1 MIQLFGVSK
10 SYGVV
15 AALDDVSLQVARG
28 TLMLLTGASGAG
40 KTTLLRTIFA
50 AEQPDTGQV
59 VIAGRNI
66 ARLRAS
72 SIPYLRRNVGVVFQD
87 FRLLRDC
94 SVWRNVALP
103 LEIQGLPR
111 KVVRERSQ
119 AVLGA
124 VGLERAA
131 DTMAGALS
139 GGEQQRVA
147 IARALIAQPTIILA
161 DEPTGNLDPVWTLV
175 VLSLL
180 QEVARAGTTVI
191 VATHDPLLI
200 DRAADA
206 QLVRLEAGR
215 VVELRYPIDAPVD
228 EAVDEVDELGDEAL
242 GAVQALP
249 SPDGS
254 AGGAP
259 AAPWLA
265 AVPSP

>member
-1 MIQLFGVSK
+1 MSDELSAVPVIQLFGVSK
-10 SYGVV
+10 RYGVV

-50 AEQPDTGQV
+50 AEQPDAGQV

-72 SIPYLRRNVGVVFQD
+72 SIPFLRRNVGVVFQD
-87 FRLLRDC
+87 FRLLREC
-94 SVWRNVALP
+94 SVARNVALP
-103 LEIQGLPR
+103 LEIQGLSR
-111 KVVRERSQ
+111 RVVRERSQ
-119 AVLGA
+119 AVLAA

-131 DTMAGALS
+131 DTAAGALS

-180 QEVARAGTTVI
+180 QEAARAGTTVI

-200 DRAADA
+200 DRAGDA
-206 QLVRLEAGR
+206 QLLRLEAGR
-215 VVELRYPIDAPVD
+215 VIELRYPVEDAPGG
-228 EAVDEVDELGDEAL
+228 EEGAETPPPASAEGSGLGP
-242 GAVQALP
+242 V
-249 SPDGS
+249 
-254 AGGAP
+254 
-259 AAPWLA
+259 APWFE
-265 AVPSP
+265 AVPSA